1 MATKKEA
8 VGIIHKCAALYN
20 ENLSGKNVLFVT
32 IGKDSNVACFEALFR
47 KQNFMHLTGVKSNMN
62 SEFFYKA
69 ALNQRLS
76 PSNISFDS
84 GGTSELKL
92 EALSQLMSI
101 HTTARIVGDYDNSS
115 PLLITDKLAGT
126 VTMTMGFVKVND
138 VYIPNT
144 ALKKDLRDIS
154 AQATRRKIAAIFTK
168 PRNKTLYENLT
179 YIAKDLTIDDDNLAS
194 VLSEKIDKNTLTAT
208 FPIPR
213 SISDS

>member
-20 ENLSGKNVLFVT
+20 ENLCGKNVLFVT
-32 IGKDSNVACFEALFR
+32 TKDGNAACFEALFR
-47 KQNFMHLTGVKSNMN
+47 TQNFMHLTGVKSNLN

-69 ALNQRLS
+69 ALNKRLS
-76 PSNISFDS
+76 PANISFDS

-92 EALSQLMSI
+92 EALPQLMSI
-101 HTTARIVGDYDNSS
+101 HTTARMVGDYDNTG

-126 VTMTMGFVKVND
+126 VTMVMGFVKVND

-154 AQATRRKIAAIFTK
+154 AQATRRKVAAIFTK
-168 PRNKTLYENLT
+168 PRNKTLYDNLT
-179 YIAKDLTIDDDNLAS
+179 YIAKDLTIDDDILVS
-194 VLSEKIDKNTLTAT
+194 VLNKNIDKSSLTAT

-213 SISDS
+213 CSCDS

>member
-8 VGIIHKCAALYN
+8 VGIIHRCAALYDK
-20 ENLSGKNVLFVT
+20 NLAGKNVLFVT
-32 IGKDSNVACFEALFR
+32 IKDSSVACFEALFR
-47 KQNFMHLTGVKSNMN
+47 TQNFMHLTGVKSMMN
-62 SEFFYKA
+62 SDFFYKA

-92 EALSQLMSI
+92 EALPQLMSI
-101 HTTARIVGDYDNSS
+101 HTTARMVGDYDNSG
-115 PLLITDKLAGT
+115 PLLISDKLVGT
-126 VTMTMGFVKVND
+126 VTMVMGFVKVND

-154 AQATRRKIAAIFTK
+154 AQATRRKIADIFTK
-168 PRNKTLYENLT
+168 PRNKALYENLT
-179 YIAKDLTIDDDNLAS
+179 YIAKGLAIDDENLAS
-194 VLSEKIDKNTLTAT
+194 VLSDMIDKNSLTAT

-213 SISDS
+213 SINNS